1 MMWKEGLVAGI
12 AVIGGFMVLKQTTS
26 KSAESVQF
34 SAPRGFPKKLRIAD
48 GIKFKKTPLNQIFF
62 PKAGYYFALEQFM
75 MMMMEN

>member
-34 SAPRGFPKKLRIAD
+34 PAPRGFPKKLRIAD

-62 PKAGYYFALEQFM
+62 PKAGYYFALEQL
-75 MMMMEN
+75 